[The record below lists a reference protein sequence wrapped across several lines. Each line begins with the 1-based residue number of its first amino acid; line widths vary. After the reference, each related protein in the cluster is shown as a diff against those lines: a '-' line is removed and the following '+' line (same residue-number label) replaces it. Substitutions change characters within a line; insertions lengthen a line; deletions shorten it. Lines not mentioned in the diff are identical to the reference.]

1 MQPRL
6 FVVDRDSRYA
16 EWLRRHIGALCPD
29 ATVSVVDAAQF
40 ARGDATVSWDDCD
53 LLLFAASFGSSP
65 EDPTSQGLERLRQ
78 FRANPMFP
86 PVIAIAEDGN
96 ELTAVR
102 AIQLGALDYLPKRL
116 LTPDRL
122 KTVVRLAMRR
132 VERRVA
138 RRLAKLA
145 RTANTSDNIMGE
157 GHGDETVSA
166 PIASDFIP
174 GYTIGDALG
183 ESEKAIVYRATSDA
197 LGREVAIKIS
207 KTERVEGQ
215 LLAREYAAVSTL
227 RHPAIVQIY
236 DYGTH
241 AGPRVS
247 RDGVLP
253 ARRSQ
258 GTPAGAALPRTMHC
272 ATSSA
277 SRPRCEWCT
286 PQACCIAISSH
297 PM

>member
-78 FRANPMFP
+78 FRANPTFP

-116 LTPDRL
+116 LTPDRS

-174 GYTIGDALG
+174 GYTHRRCSRRIGKSDRL
-183 ESEKAIVYRATSDA
+183 SCDQRRAGTR
-197 LGREVAIKIS
+197 GRASRSARPSV
-207 KTERVEGQ
+207 VEGQ

-227 RHPAIVQIY
+227 RHPAHRA
-236 DYGTH
+236 DLRLRH
-241 AGPRVS
+241 ACRTRVS

-253 ARRSQ
+253 ARRSK
-258 GTPAGAALPRTMHC
+258 GASAGSALPRTTRC

-277 SRPRCEWCT
+277 SRPHC
-286 PQACCIAISSH
+286 A
-297 PM
+297 

>member
-16 EWLRRHIGALCPD
+16 EWLRRHIGVLCPD
-29 ATVSVVDAAQF
+29 ATVSVVDAEQF
-40 ARGDATVSWDDCD
+40 AQGVATVERDDCD
-53 LLLFAASFGSSP
+53 LLLFAASFGSTP
-65 EDPTSQGLERLRQ
+65 EDPASEGLERLRQ
-78 FRANPMFP
+78 FRANPVFP

-145 RTANTSDNIMGE
+145 RTANTSDNIIGDVR
-157 GHGDETVSA
+157 DETVSA

-183 ESEKAIVYRATSDA
+183 ESEKAIVYRADSDA
-197 LGREVAIKIS
+197 LGREVALKIS
-207 KTERVEGQ
+207 KTERVKVNCW
-215 LLAREYAAVSTL
+215 RESMPQSRRL
-227 RHPAIVQIY
+227 RHAAIVQISRLR
-236 DYGTH
+236 H
-241 AGPRVS
+241 ACGSRVS
-247 RDGVLP
+247 RHGTLS
-253 ARRSQ
+253 ARRSE
-258 GTPAGAALPRTMHC
+258 GAAAGARDRAAKRC

-277 SRPRCEWCT
+277 SQPPCAWCM
-286 PQACCIAISSH
+286 PQAYCIATSSH